1 MPRLTREQIAQAK
14 DVDLLALAGADT
26 ELRRIAVHEYAGP
39 CPFCGGTDRFHVQPD
54 SGRWFCR
61 QCTGEPNQTGWQDAI
76 DYIRRR
82 QQVAF
87 PEAVAC
93 LSSTSRWPT
102 PRHRTRPAAM
112 TGHRLAWK
120 LPAWQLAARSD
131 LEQAQATLASAEGE
145 LGRHYLAAR
154 GLGPNT
160 WQVWGL
166 GLAWLWHPQRQQQL
180 PALLLPWWMGRRL
193 SAVQHRYIAP
203 GLDRHERYG
212 QRAGGERLLCGL
224 QLLARR
230 PTLFLV
236 EGELNALSL
245 WQVCGDQADVLSWG
259 PQGNLM
265 RPPVL
270 ALASLLARR
279 YRRLVVWAD
288 EPDLAQLGLEALKA
302 YSALPASICAIGSP
316 EGRDANDLLQ
326 AGELAAFLQTHLP
339 AWPGG

>member
-14 DVDLLALAGADT
+14 EVDLLALAGADT
-26 ELRRIAVHEYAGP
+26 ELRRIAAHEYAGP

-61 QCTGEPNQTGWQDAI
+61 QCTGEPNQTGWRDAI

-82 QQVAF
+82 QQVGF
-87 PEAVAC
+87 TDAVAC
-93 LSSTSRWPT
+93 LS
-102 PRHRTRPAAM
+102 RPARLPPPSRRRS
-112 TGHRLAWK
+112 TGVVPGHRLAWK
-120 LPAWQLAARSD
+120 LPAWQLAADSD

-145 LGRHYLAAR
+145 VGRSYLAGR
-154 GLGPNT
+154 GLCPAT
-160 WQVWGL
+160 WQAWGL
-166 GLAWLWHPQRQQQL
+166 GLARLWHPQRHDHF

-193 SAVQHRYIAP
+193 RAVQHRYIAP

-212 QRAGGERLLCGL
+212 QRAGGQRLLFGL
-224 QLLARR
+224 QLLAKR

-245 WQVCGDQADVLSWG
+245 WQVGHDQADVLSWG

-265 RPPVL
+265 RPQVL

-288 EPDLAQLGLEALKA
+288 ELDLARLGLGALKA
-302 YSALPASICAIGSP
+302 FASLPAGACAIGSP

-339 AWPGG
+339 SGG